1 LRPEENW
8 KQFIDFS
15 QKPIL
20 GWLQGEGKLIL
31 EIPKFKAADPGF
43 DNFNLETLGSRI
55 THRKKHIHS

>member
-20 GWLQGEGKLIL
+20 GWLQGEDKRII
-31 EIPKFKAADPGF
+31 EISKFKAADPLF
-43 DNFNLETLGSRI
+43 DNLNLEAF
-55 THRKKHIHS
+55 